1 MKQVIEKLNEGL
13 KDQDYRQGWIANIAM
28 TQFDSE
34 QKYRRENNKVGK
46 YLNQSDRI
54 AIANKGAESFIN
66 LLAKT

>member
-1 MKQVIEKLNEGL
+1 
-13 KDQDYRQGWIANIAM
+13 M

-54 AIANKGAESFIN
+54 AISNKGAESFIN